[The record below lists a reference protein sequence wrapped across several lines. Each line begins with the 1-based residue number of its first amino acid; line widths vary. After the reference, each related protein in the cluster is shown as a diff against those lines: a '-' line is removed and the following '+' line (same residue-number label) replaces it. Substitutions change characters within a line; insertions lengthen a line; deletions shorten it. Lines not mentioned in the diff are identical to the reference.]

1 VTARAARVLVGAGP
15 EGAARLAAGEVAR
28 RARGAI
34 AARGRFVVALA
45 GGATPRRLH
54 ALLAAPD
61 GPFAGAI
68 DWARVQVLL
77 GDERR
82 VPPDHPDSNYRMARE
97 TLLARVPIPPGQVRR
112 WLAED
117 PDPDRAAAAYEGGLR
132 ALFPDGSPRLDLALL
147 GLGPDGHVASLF
159 PGSPALEE
167 RRRWA
172 VAAWAP
178 RLGAFRLTLTW
189 PVLLA
194 ARAVL
199 LLAVGRDKAA
209 RAAEVLGGPGPLPAQ
224 RLREAGGELIAVL
237 DAGSAHVLRGGLVVE
252 TGPSGGFV
260 V

>member
-1 VTARAARVLVGAGP
+1 MTARPRVLVGADP
-15 EGAARLAAGEVAR
+15 EGAARLAAAEVVR
-28 RARGAI
+28 RARGAV

-45 GGATPRRLH
+45 GGQTPRRLH
-54 ALLAAPD
+54 ALLA
-61 GPFAGAI
+61 GPYAGLV
-68 DWARVQVLL
+68 DWGRVQVLL

-82 VPPDHPDSNYRMARE
+82 VPPDHPASNYRMARE
-97 TLLARVPIPPGQVRR
+97 TLLGLVPLPPGNVRR

-117 PDPDRAAAAYEGGLR
+117 PEPDRAAAAYEGGLR
-132 ALFPDGSPRLDLALL
+132 ALFPDGAPRLDLALL

-159 PGSPALEE
+159 PGSPALAE

-172 VAAWAP
+172 VAAP
-178 RLGAFRLTLTW
+178 GPGAGPLRLTLTW

-194 ARAVL
+194 ARTVL

-224 RLREAGGELIAVL
+224 RLWEGSGELVAVL
-237 DAGSAHVLRGGLVVE
+237 DAGSAHVLRGGRVAE
-252 TGPSGGFV
+252 TGPTGGFV